1 MIFHDSVI
9 LQVFYGLH
17 RDGQRVLLVVEIAGT
32 WMEPVAVA
40 VGMRTCDCKSV
51 KSVESVGGRIL
62 SDGRISN
69 DDDFV
74 R

>member
-1 MIFHDSVI
+1 M
-9 LQVFYGLH
+9 
-17 RDGQRVLLVVEIAGT
+17 VEIAGT

-40 VGMRTCDCKSV
+40 VGMRTCDCKPV